1 MIIDEHTDFSLS
13 SAIMHFKVC
22 QVCPIKQDKTA
33 GGLGSEEEEEGVDG
47 GVHGVELRSGKRERE
62 REREVARRVRAL
74 MHSLCAGRVL
84 LQNTHSHKHI
94 RTLRAPCAPVRGQLA
109 DRVLTS
115 ISAAH
120 S

>member
-1 MIIDEHTDFSLS
+1 MVIDEHTDFSLS

-33 GGLGSEEEEEGVDG
+33 GGLGSEEEEGAEEEGVDG
-47 GVHGVELRSGKRERE
+47 GVHGVELRSERE
-62 REREVARRVRAL
+62 RGMARGVRAL

-94 RTLRAPCAPVRGQLA
+94 RTLRAPCARVRGQLA

>member
-1 MIIDEHTDFSLS
+1 MITDEHIDFSLA
-13 SAIMHFKVC
+13 SAIIHFFFFFLY
-22 QVCPIKQDKTA
+22 QVCPIKQDKTV
-33 GGLGSEEEEEGVDG
+33 GGLGSEEEEEGGGDG
-47 GVHGVELRSGKRERE
+47 RCRVTVKRERK
-62 REREVARRVRAL
+62 RGMTRAYEPL

-94 RTLRAPCAPVRGQLA
+94 STLRAHFAPVKGHLA

-115 ISAAH
+115 ITAAH